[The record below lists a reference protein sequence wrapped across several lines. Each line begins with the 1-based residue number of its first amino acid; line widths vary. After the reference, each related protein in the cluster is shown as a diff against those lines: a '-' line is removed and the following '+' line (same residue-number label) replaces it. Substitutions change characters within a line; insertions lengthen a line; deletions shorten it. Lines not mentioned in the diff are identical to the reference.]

1 MTHSCMF
8 DEAVL
13 LDYLIGDAS
22 DEVRHSVEQSSA
34 CVEAAQQLAAQIGHL
49 LPILYRSQCPASP
62 QLVAYQEGQLAS
74 TEQLVM
80 RAHVLRCPMCQEEL
94 DLLNEVDAISAPS
107 ATGVFR
113 RIVEAVFQPALAMA
127 IRGTILRYQTPEVV
141 INLSTRKATGK
152 LRTWSVRGELRT
164 HDGQRVSDALEEASL
179 QQADVEQPATS
190 TTSQGMVEENG
201 RFTFQGVIAGAYQ
214 LSLLTH
220 DEEIV
225 IRRLVVGNGN
235 S

>member
-1 MTHSCMF
+1 MTYSCMF

-13 LDYLIGDAS
+13 LDYLTGDAS
-22 DEVRHSVEQSSA
+22 DEVRRNVEESSA
-34 CVEAAQQLAAQIGHL
+34 CLEAVQQLAAQIGHL
-49 LPILYRSQCPASP
+49 LPILYRSQCPDAS

-74 TEQLVM
+74 TEQLVVH
-80 RAHVLRCPMCQEEL
+80 AHVMRCPMCQAEL
-94 DLLNEVDAISAPS
+94 DLLNEVDAISTVPQA
-107 ATGVFR
+107 GVFR
-113 RIVEAVFQPALAMA
+113 RIIEAVFQPALAMA

-152 LRTWSVRGELRT
+152 PRTWSVRGELRT

-179 QQADVEQPATS
+179 QQTDAEQPDK
-190 TTSQGMVEENG
+190 TTSHGMVEANG
-201 RFTFQGVIAGAYQ
+201 RFTFQGVVAGAYR